1 MSDVR
6 RQLDYKLVL
15 NHGVGEGR
23 GGTYIAASA
32 TWLQLP
38 FTELGWLVE
47 TMYERVGDV
56 PPGDEA
62 YRLATLG
69 QADAWAQF
77 RHQLLAELIRLNG
90 PGKVL
95 WCCAPLVLEMMHALW
110 DEHPQ
115 PGLLAGGIQ

>member
-1 MSDVR
+1 
-6 RQLDYKLVL
+6 
-15 NHGVGEGR
+15 
-23 GGTYIAASA
+23 
-32 TWLQLP
+32 
-38 FTELGWLVE
+38 
-47 TMYERVGDV
+47 MYERVGDV
-56 PPGDEA
+56 PVGDEA
-62 YRLATLG
+62 HRLAMLG
-69 QADAWAQF
+69 QADVWAQS